1 MNSNLLRNIIGGFA
15 IAAAAVS
22 ASVPAFADITV
33 TKTYEVPE
41 YSEIIIINGKNA
53 ETVKIYDLS
62 DNLNTSR
69 DEIDSYK
76 SLINE
81 RRNTIKN
88 NILQKINNG
97 VSGGSFDFTNNSNYD
112 ETVLDTDKATYS
124 ECITKAVELTNI
136 ERAKYNL
143 PPLKLSDALCKSAQ
157 EHADDM
163 YNNNYFSHTS
173 QDGRTMSDRIGKYYS
188 AYMYKGENIAMG
200 YGSPEAVVEGW
211 MNSDG
216 HRANILNTNYT
227 EIGIGHNNGYWVQN
241 FGG

>member
-1 MNSNLLRNIIGGFA
+1 MNSKLLRNIIGGFA
-15 IAAAAVS
+15 IVVAAVS
-22 ASVPAFADITV
+22 ASAPAFADITV
-33 TKTYEVPE
+33 TKKYGEPE
-41 YSEIIIINGKNA
+41 YSEIIIINDKNA
-53 ETVKIYDLS
+53 ENVKVYGLS
-62 DNLNTSR
+62 NNLNIGK
-69 DEIDSYK
+69 DEIDKYK

-81 RRNTIKN
+81 RINTIKN

-112 ETVLDTDKATYS
+112 ETDLDMDEAVYS
-124 ECITKAVELTNI
+124 EYITKAVEFTNI
-136 ERAKYNL
+136 ERVKYNL
-143 PPLKLSDALCKSAQ
+143 PPLKLSAALCKSAQ

-173 QDGRTMSDRIGKYYS
+173 QDGRTMSDRIEKYCS
-188 AYMYKGENIAMG
+188 SYMYKGENIAMG

-216 HRANILNTNYT
+216 HKANILNTNYT
-227 EIGIGHNNGYWVQN
+227 EIGIGYNNGYWVQN

>member
-1 MNSNLLRNIIGGFA
+1 MLFRS
-15 IAAAAVS
+15 
-22 ASVPAFADITV
+22 
-33 TKTYEVPE
+33 
-41 YSEIIIINGKNA
+41 
-53 ETVKIYDLS
+53 IYDLS

-81 RRNTIKN
+81 RINIIKN
-88 NILQKINNG
+88 DIWHKINNG
-97 VSGGSFDFTNNSNYD
+97 VSGGSFDFTDDSNYD
-112 ETVLDTDKATYS
+112 ETAVDTDEAAYS
-124 ECITKAVELTNI
+124 KYITKAVELTNI

-143 PPLKLSDALCKSAQ
+143 PPLKLSVALCKSAQ

-173 QDGRTMSDRIGKYYS
+173 QDGRTMSDRIGKYCS

-200 YGSPEAVVEGW
+200 CGSPEAVVEGW

-216 HRANILNTNYT
+216 HRANILNINYT
-227 EIGIGHNNGYWVQN
+227 EIGIGYNNGYWVQN